1 MHFKARLVAG
11 QTLSGLAYGFW
22 LATAGI
28 YFIDKGLELWM
39 VGMIL
44 GLGPVVT
51 AALEVP
57 FGMLADRHGRLRIYR
72 LSVLINV
79 ISLAMLSL
87 FHSVPMFIAASV
99 LGGIGQALQSGSLD
113 AWYVQELHA
122 RGAADK
128 VERYAGHMS
137 AALCIGVAA
146 GASVGGY
153 IPAAMPDLGA
163 ISGTEWNPIF
173 AAFSA
178 LVLMLLSYGLF
189 YEGENHDQQPDQN
202 PVAGPLRQTL
212 VQSAQNPFVL
222 ELLITMAMAGLALVT
237 VEFFW
242 QPRLRQIVPDISYA
256 VFGWMTAGYFIM
268 GALGSMLI
276 GPLAKALRLSSTVQV
291 RIVPVFLLAALLA
304 LGWADR
310 AAGFVLLYLG
320 FMLLYA
326 MLYPAVFTQTNR
338 FAHNQNRSTMQSLIS
353 LSFRFGGGMIVAL
366 TFVLQSISISALWL
380 GIALFGLVLIIGKN
394 LYLRRFAEPEIEASD

>member
-1 MHFKARLVAG
+1 
-11 QTLSGLAYGFW
+11 
-22 LATAGI
+22 
-28 YFIDKGLELWM
+28 
-39 VGMIL
+39 
-44 GLGPVVT
+44 
-51 AALEVP
+51 
-57 FGMLADRHGRLRIYR
+57 
-72 LSVLINV
+72 
-79 ISLAMLSL
+79 
-87 FHSVPMFIAASV
+87 
-99 LGGIGQALQSGSLD
+99 
-113 AWYVQELHA
+113 
-122 RGAADK
+122 
-128 VERYAGHMS
+128 MS

-291 RIVPVFLLAALLA
+291 RIVPVFYWPPCSPWAGRIARRGLCCFILA
-304 LGWADR
+304 LCCSTPCFIR
-310 AAGFVLLYLG
+310 RYLLK
-320 FMLLYA
+320 
-326 MLYPAVFTQTNR
+326 QT
-338 FAHNQNRSTMQSLIS
+338 
-353 LSFRFGGGMIVAL
+353 
-366 TFVLQSISISALWL
+366 
-380 GIALFGLVLIIGKN
+380 GLHTIRTGQPCK
-394 LYLRRFAEPEIEASD
+394 A